1 MRILTRYIL
10 RELLPPTLLGFAF
23 YTFIILMNR
32 LFDFAEM
39 IIKRSLPFRIV
50 LELLALALPHIV
62 VLTIPMALLVGILIA
77 VGRLSADSEII
88 AMQSAGLSPGAI
100 YRPVFYFSVVVFF
113 INFVLMTW
121 VLPAGNAAL
130 QKRRIE
136 LVTTAVE
143 KEIQPRIFVA
153 DYEDVVLYIN
163 DVDEET
169 GLWQGVFIADTSDS
183 RRQRIVTA
191 ESGRVTVTEGTGQ
204 IWLDLENS
212 ETHVASLDKPERY
225 DLSRNESQRIL
236 LSDPA
241 LEDLEPTSL
250 AKSLKEMNLTE
261 LVGFLQRA
269 RTRRDPLDVRFVLVE
284 IHNRFAIPFAC
295 IAFGV
300 LGLPLGMTNRRGGK
314 SSGFSL
320 SIGVILLYYI
330 LLSNGEDLARTGRL
344 PPALGMWLPNLVLLA
359 LGIWL
364 MTKAGGGEQARVGIR
379 AWVAPLARRLRLRRR
394 RSAGSE
400 VGVSEEGSILQR
412 LDIPFPNILDRYIL
426 SQFLKILG
434 LVLASAVVL
443 FLIVDYTELAEEISG
458 GKIPFEVV
466 ASYYRYKLLQ
476 IFDWVLPIS
485 VLLGTLITFGVLS
498 KNNEITAI
506 KANGVSLY
514 RIALPVIVIAILI
527 SVVSYFLLDFV
538 LPYSNQR
545 VAELRARIK
554 GKETPSAYSE
564 EQQRQWVFGRGRYLF
579 NFLAY
584 DKKSETLSEPQ
595 VFEFHPRE
603 FRLTRRIRTE
613 EARYDTT
620 GWVFVNGWMRS
631 FGDDGGSSYSPITA
645 PIRLHYTERP
655 SYFAVET
662 KAPDQMTWGELRRYI
677 ANLKRLGYSAN
688 ELTVDLWKKTSWPAI
703 SVVMALIALPFSFRM
718 GKKGAMYGIGVALF
732 LAFVYWSLF
741 GIFTKLG
748 EVGSLPGILAA
759 WSANVL
765 FIIAAVYL
773 FLRVET

>member
-10 RELLPPTLLGFAF
+10 RELLPPTLLGFGF
-23 YTFIILMNR
+23 YTFIILMNQ

-88 AMQSAGLSPGAI
+88 AMQSAGLSTGSI

-113 INFVLMTW
+113 INFVMMTW
-121 VLPAGNAAL
+121 VLPAGNSAL
-130 QKRRIE
+130 QKRRIQ

-143 KEIQPRIFVA
+143 KEIQPRVFV
-153 DYEDVVLYIN
+153 DEYEDVVLYIN
-163 DVDEET
+163 DVDDET
-169 GLWQGVFIADTSDS
+169 GLWQGVFISDTSDP
-183 RRQRIVTA
+183 RQQRIVTA
-191 ESGRVTVTEGTGQ
+191 ESGQVSVTAGTGQ
-204 IWLDLENS
+204 VWLNLENS
-212 ETHVASLDKPERY
+212 ETHVASADKPERY
-225 DLSRNESQRIL
+225 DLNRNQSQRIL
-236 LSDPA
+236 LNDPA
-241 LEDLEPTSL
+241 LENLEPISL
-250 AKSLKEMNLTE
+250 AKSLKEMSLGE
-261 LVGFLQRA
+261 LFTFLQRA
-269 RTRRDPLDVRFVLVE
+269 RTRRDPLDERFALVE
-284 IHNRFAIPFAC
+284 IHERFAIPFAC

-330 LLSNGEDLARTGRL
+330 LLSNGEDLARNGRV
-344 PPALGMWLPNLVLLA
+344 PPALGMWMPNAVLLG
-359 LGIWL
+359 LGMWL
-364 MTKAGGGEQARVGIR
+364 QSKIGIDRTSGARARLVSF
-379 AWVAPLARRLRLRRR
+379 VRRLGTRRPVR
-394 RSAGSE
+394 AGE
-400 VGVSEEGSILQR
+400 VAAEEGSILQK

-426 SQFLKILG
+426 AQFLNILG
-434 LVLASAVVL
+434 LVLASAMVL

-458 GKIPFEVV
+458 GTVPFDVV
-466 ASYYRYKLLQ
+466 TSYYRYKVLQ

-485 VLLGTLITFGVLS
+485 VLLGTLITFGILS
-498 KNNEITAI
+498 KNNEVTAI
-506 KANGVSLY
+506 KSNGVSLY
-514 RIALPVIVIAILI
+514 RIALPVIVVAILI

-564 EQQRQWVFGRGRYLF
+564 QQQRQWVFGRGRYLF

-584 DKKSETLSEPQ
+584 DKKTETLSEPQ
-595 VFEFHPRE
+595 VFEFHPTE
-603 FRLTRRIRTE
+603 FRLTRRVRSE
-613 EARYDTT
+613 EARFDKT

-645 PIRLHYTERP
+645 PIRLHYPERP
-655 SYFAVET
+655 SYFAVEA

-718 GKKGAMYGIGVALF
+718 GKKGAMYGIGIALF

-759 WSANVL
+759 WSANIL